1 MIDKKLRVIV
11 LTHGGSEKA
20 IEHLLA
26 LNNIE
31 MRGIFIETETEP
43 RRSLR
48 EKVRR
53 SLRYDGYRATAGK
66 LLGKAAR
73 ALAHKLARSAREDAA
88 APGRYERLC
97 EIAQAGGVPVQ
108 FVASYHS
115 PQAAESMRAA
125 AADLGVVLGTNI
137 LKESVFNIPRL
148 GSINLHQG
156 LAPFYRGGPPVFWEL
171 FNGESEVGLTVHFV
185 ASKVDTGEIVLQESV
200 PLAYDYSYGLD
211 FEAFIEDYRR
221 QLADRSASL
230 VAEAVRQISEGSY
243 VTRPQD
249 TSLGKRYRLPVKGEK
264 DELRR
269 RLSKRRAGARLFRE
283 RASAEN

>member
-1 MIDKKLRVIV
+1 MTDKKLRVIV
-11 LTHGGSEKA
+11 LTHGGAEKA
-20 IEHLLA
+20 VEHLLA
-26 LNNIE
+26 LDNVE
-31 MRGIFIETETEP
+31 VSGVFIETETER

-48 EKVRR
+48 EKVERAI
-53 SLRYDGYRATAGK
+53 RYDGYRATAGK
-66 LLGKAAR
+66 VIRKAAR
-73 ALAHKLARSAREDAA
+73 KLAGKLAPAARKGPV

-97 EIAQAGGVPVQ
+97 EIARAEGVPVQ

-115 PQAAESMRAA
+115 PQAAEAMRAA
-125 AADLGVVLGTNI
+125 EADLGVVLGTNI

-185 ASKVDTGEIVLQESV
+185 ASKVDTGEIVLQETV

-211 FEAFIEDYRR
+211 FESFIEDYRK

-230 VAEAVRQISEGSY
+230 VAEAARQIADGTC

-249 TSLGKRYRLPVKGEK
+249 TSLGKRYRLPVKKEK

-269 RLSKRRAGARLFRE
+269 RLSRRRASARMFRE

>member
-11 LTHGGSEKA
+11 LTHGGAEKA
-20 IEHLLA
+20 VEHLLA
-26 LNNIE
+26 LDNVE
-31 MRGIFIETETEP
+31 VKGIFIETETE
-43 RRSLR
+43 RRRPLR
-48 EKVRR
+48 EKVERAI
-53 SLRYDGYRATAGK
+53 RYDGYRATAGK
-66 LLGKAAR
+66 IIRKAAL
-73 ALAHKLARSAREDAA
+73 ALAHKLAPPASKGPA

-97 EIAQAGGVPVQ
+97 EIAQTAGVPVQ

-115 PQAAESMRAA
+115 PQAAEAMRAA
-125 AADLGVVLGTNI
+125 AADLGIVLGTNI

-185 ASKVDTGEIVLQESV
+185 ASKVDTGEIVLQETV
-200 PLAYDYSYGLD
+200 PLTYDYSYGLD
-211 FEAFIEDYRR
+211 FESFIEDYRR

-230 VAEAVRQISEGSY
+230 VAEAARQIADGTF

-249 TSLGKRYRLPVKGEK
+249 TSLGKRYRLPVKKEK

-269 RLSKRRAGARLFRE
+269 RLSRRRASARLFRE

>member
-11 LTHGGSEKA
+11 LTHGGAEKA
-20 IEHLLA
+20 VEHLLA
-26 LNNIE
+26 LDNVE
-31 MRGIFIETETEP
+31 VGGIFIETETER

-48 EKVRR
+48 EKIERAV
-53 SLRYDGYRATAGK
+53 RYDGYRATAGK
-66 LLGKAAR
+66 VMR
-73 ALAHKLARSAREDAA
+73 KLARKLALPARKALA

-97 EIAQAGGVPVQ
+97 EIAQTAGVPVQ

-115 PQAAESMRAA
+115 PQAAEAMRAA
-125 AADLGVVLGTNI
+125 AADLGIVLGTNI

-185 ASKVDTGEIVLQESV
+185 ASKVDTGEIVLQEAV

-211 FEAFIEDYRR
+211 FESFIEDYRR

-230 VAEAVRQISEGSY
+230 VAEAARQIADGTF

-249 TSLGKRYRLPVKGEK
+249 TSLGKRYRLPVKKEK

-269 RLSKRRAGARLFRE
+269 RLSRRRAAARLFGE